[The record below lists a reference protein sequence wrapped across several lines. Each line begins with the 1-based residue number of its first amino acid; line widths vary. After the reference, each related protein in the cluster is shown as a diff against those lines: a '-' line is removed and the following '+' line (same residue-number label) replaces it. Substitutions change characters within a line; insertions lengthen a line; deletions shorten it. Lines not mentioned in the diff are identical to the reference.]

1 MIGYTKNWV
10 ASPNFTPASQ
20 TQAAYGRPRSIQ
32 GGAGHWWNWP
42 RSGANHDGIVS
53 YMANPARQAAPH
65 AVLSDRRVTEMVRDL
80 DTAWC
85 TGAANPYTWA
95 IEIDPRI
102 MFKWGYDNPSQAE
115 RELGERI
122 FQTLC
127 EYIADKGYHNLP
139 WKPHNAWA
147 PGTQCNPIHYDE
159 VMARAKQIY
168 NEKHN
173 TPAPQPPAQNASI
186 EWHAYPEGTRKF
198 KLNKN
203 AKLWN
208 FNQTSWGGFGSG
220 VKDFA
225 KDELVDI
232 KGYAVNKT
240 LNATYLLT
248 PYSFDKKITNGFNQK
263 DLDLYVEPAP
273 EPPKPVTPEW
283 QKNLKDITPVKLM
296 VLPADGTQIVN
307 LNDLTNISPLAKG
320 TYVDFV
326 KSTVVAG
333 NEYLISKYSADRAMP
348 NGILRSAVGVPET
361 PPANEKPEWLQHW
374 EDIANVT
381 MYTRV
386 KAPLVNLLDGTTIKE
401 IEINTPIEV
410 GSMTEWA
417 GGQYAI
423 TEFSTQKKLAQGILI
438 AHLDKDPIKEPEAP
452 VEPAPEQPSIED
464 RLSVIE
470 RIIKAIADFLGIK
483 YK

>member
-122 FQTLC
+122 FETLC

-139 WKPHNAWA
+139 WKPHNVWA
-147 PGTQCNPIHYDE
+147 PGTQCNPIPYNE
-159 VMARAKQIY
+159 VMARAKQIW
-168 NEKHN
+168 NEKYN
-173 TPAPQPPAQNASI
+173 KPTVTEVRRDSYGTPKQF
-186 EWHAYPEGTRKF
+186 RF
-198 KLNKN
+198 NKN
-203 AKLWN
+203 ARLYDVLA
-208 FNQTSWGGFGSG
+208 FA
-220 VKDFA
+220 VKTETVYA
-225 KDELVDI
+225 KDSVVDI
-232 KGYAVNKT
+232 IEK
-240 LNATYLLT
+240 LYLSNGT
-248 PYSFDKKITNGFNQK
+248 EWYRTKYSSDNNIANGFRAE
-263 DLDLYVEPAP
+263 DLVEVVA
-273 EPPKPVTPEW
+273 VPEW
-283 QKNLKDITPVKLM
+283 QRNIKDIAPVKLM
-296 VLPADGTQIVN
+296 VLPAAGTQIVN
-307 LNDLTNISPLAKG
+307 LNDLSNISPLAKG

-326 KSTVVAG
+326 KSTTVAG
-333 NEYLISKYSADRAMP
+333 KEYLISSYSADRAMP
-348 NGILRSAVGVPET
+348 NGILRSDVGVPET
-361 PPANEKPEWLQHW
+361 PPVNEKPEWLQHW
-374 EDIANVT
+374 EDITNVT